1 MKKEKLKE
9 EDFSKTDIISD
20 DINIKK
26 EDDLKNLLKE
36 SLEWSK
42 KVYEQNNKIYKRLR
56 LMLLGNYLKL
66 LIIIIPIIL
75 GIIYLPPYLTEIWEN
90 YKNILGAI
98 TNFR

>member
-1 MKKEKLKE
+1 
-9 EDFSKTDIISD
+9 
-20 DINIKK
+20 
-26 EDDLKNLLKE
+26 
-36 SLEWSK
+36 
-42 KVYEQNNKIYKRLR
+42 
-56 LMLLGNYLKL
+56 MLLGNYLKL